1 MKNPQ
6 NYTKYSDFKC
16 AGLGAV
22 VEEGWPIPVMRKEF
36 QHVPNG
42 KCIAEELIATW
53 PKLKVQADA
62 APYVEEQVKQNNA
75 SYIKMFHEL
84 GDSIG
89 MPLPPPP
96 MDVQKAVVQAA
107 HDHNIIAVGHAFS
120 HAGAKA
126 LLQAGVDGL
135 THIFFDRPPSD
146 EFVTYMKSHGAHCS
160 PTLGLAAS
168 QTGELGELQQRFLQ
182 DPFAQKMLLNKV
194 AGRPVGFAIS
204 ERPRSSFEN
213 ACDNVKK
220 LYAAGVPILV
230 GTDAAGKELGT
241 SYGLGEHMEMYL
253 LSHMVGM
260 SPTDVLRAAT
270 AAVAERFRFKDRG
283 RIEEGLLADLVLLE
297 GDAVGILGDKASLC
311 LPIKGVWRQGVLT
324 AQYEQFPK
332 NC

>member
-1 MKNPQ
+1 ME
-6 NYTKYSDFKC
+6 D
-16 AGLGAV
+16 
-22 VEEGWPIPVMRKEF
+22 GWPIPVMRKEF

-96 MDVQKAVVQAA
+96 MDVQKAVVKAA
-107 HDHNIIAVGHAFS
+107 HNHNVITVGHAFS
-120 HAGAKA
+120 HAGAMA

-135 THIFFDRPPSD
+135 THIFFDRAPSD
-146 EFVTYMKSHGAHCS
+146 EFVTYMKTHSAHCC

-168 QTGELGELQQRFLQ
+168 QTGEMVELQHRFLK
-182 DPFAQKMLLNKV
+182 DPFAQRMLLNKA
-194 AGRPVGFAIS
+194 AGKPVGFAMS

-230 GTDAAGKELGT
+230 GTDAAGKQLGT
-241 SYGLGEHMEMYL
+241 SYGLGVHMEMYL

-260 SPTDVLRAAT
+260 TPTDVLKAAT
-270 AAVAERFRFKDRG
+270 TTVAERFGFKDRG
-283 RIEEGLLADLVLLE
+283 RIEEGLNADLVLLK
-297 GDAVGILGDKASLC
+297 GDVVGVLRDTASLC
-311 LPIKGVWRQGVLT
+311 LPIKSAWKQGVPVTGL
-324 AQYEQFPK
+324 A
-332 NC
+332 